1 MKDYS
6 DFLKTLKQA
15 SLFDVFVV
23 SFLLL
28 PFIVQAWLDVLS
40 KLTVPDTG
48 KYWAVLAVVVFYI
61 VGVTAMLLANGR
73 TKKREVAKDQV
84 IAYLQS
90 KGFTYASFDKFRE
103 RINTGY
109 TDKFLESLPNS
120 FPQELRCAKLKSGKR
135 GLGRILE
142 ETTDEA

>member
-28 PFIVQAWLDVLS
+28 PFVVQAWLDALDKLS
-40 KLTVPDTG
+40 ISITG
-48 KYWAVLAVVVFYI
+48 KYWSVLAVVVLYI
-61 VGVTAMLLANGR
+61 IGVIAMLVANGR

-84 IAYLQS
+84 VAYLQS
-90 KGFTYASFDKFRE
+90 KGFTYASFDRFRE

-109 TDKFLESLPNS
+109 TDKFLESLANS

-142 ETTDEA
+142 EATDED